1 MTKQYLIDPEVAGN
15 VSESNFI
22 DRSARPPKIAEL
34 KYQFDGWLGD
44 DLLESICT
52 FIVTEQL
59 MSRIKNSQL
68 SGVAFKDVEVFP
80 SEKFKEIYGE
90 KQLPKFYW
98 MQVVGRL
105 GEADFA
111 MSDKHRLVISAE
123 ALAILKKF
131 QISNAEIEPYE
142 I

>member
-1 MTKQYLIDPEVAGN
+1 MYSFSIHPEVAGN
-15 VSESNFI
+15 ISKSNFI

-59 MSRIKNSQL
+59 MSSIKNSQL
-68 SGVAFKDVEVFP
+68 SGIAFKDVEIFP
-80 SEKFKEIYGE
+80 SEKFREIYGE

-98 MQVVGRL
+98 MQIVGKL

-111 MSDKHRLVISAE
+111 MSEKHRLVISAE
-123 ALAILKKF
+123 ALAVLTKF
-131 QISNAEIEPYE
+131 QISNADIEPYE
-142 I
+142 